1 MIPGSY
7 LNHPNK
13 IPSNMRRMVWS
24 LTSMVVLV
32 VLLAPVSFPSP
43 NPKERTFRIQAGNF
57 AYSPATL
64 HVNPGDRVT
73 IELVSTDVVHGI
85 YVDGYDLELTAD
97 PGQTGRLSFVADRPG
112 SFRFRCSVT
121 CGALHPFM
129 IGKLKVGSN
138 WLFWKGLFSAGL
150 VSIVAL
156 WMAGKQVDFYED

>member
-7 LNHPNK
+7 LNPPNM
-13 IPSNMRRMVWS
+13 IRYDTRRTVWS
-24 LTSMVVLV
+24 LTGLVVLV
-32 VLLAPVSFPSP
+32 VLLAPVSLPSP
-43 NPKERTFRIQAGNF
+43 DPQERTFRIKAGDF

-64 HVNPGDRVT
+64 HVNPGDRIT

-97 PGQTGRLSFVADRPG
+97 PGQTGRLSFIADRPG

-138 WLFWKGLFSAGL
+138 WLLWKGLFSAGL

-156 WMAGKQVDFYED
+156 WMAGKQVDSYED